1 MNSAGAVVEEK
12 WLGQILSG
20 RAQALLQLS
29 ALYKLTSF
37 KAVIMVMA
45 PFAVE
50 SSQKV
55 LPYV

>member
-1 MNSAGAVVEEK
+1 MTEEK
-12 WLGQILSG
+12 WLRQILSG

-37 KAVIMVMA
+37 KAVIMIMA